1 MPKRVKWTHVKYYIE
16 DPITCG
22 VKGCCGRVNLVKGRV
37 FHRSTNYRPRK
48 NGVILRYRKVKKGRR
63 RKKIIEF
70 SSDVCKSNKNKDPRE
85 YMFCLVGE
93 GSIEIQVVP
102 STDSGSEDVEVIRVR
117 TKEIEN
123 QEGGNQSSR
132 RH

>member
-1 MPKRVKWTHVKYYIE
+1 M
-16 DPITCG
+16 
-22 VKGCCGRVNLVKGRV
+22 
-37 FHRSTNYRPRK
+37 
-48 NGVILRYRKVKKGRR
+48 KKGRR

-70 SSDVCKSNKNKDPRE
+70 SSDVCKSNENKDPRE

-93 GSIEIQVVP
+93 GSIEIQVIP
-102 STDSGSEDVEVIRVR
+102 STDSRSEEVQVIPVR
-117 TKEIEN
+117 TKEIQN